1 MNILILVNF
10 TKLTINNRNVDYNNN
25 IKFTFDIS
33 TNYFFIPKDFFL
45 TTLIGYFLKSQNVK
59 YRSMD
64 ISYACA
70 TKIMVKNL
78 EILNFLMK
86 IMNI

>member
-33 TNYFFIPKDFFL
+33 TNYFFIPKDFFFNNAHR
-45 TTLIGYFLKSQNVK
+45 IFSEKSK
-59 YRSMD
+59 
-64 ISYACA
+64 C
-70 TKIMVKNL
+70 L
-78 EILNFLMK
+78 
-86 IMNI
+86 